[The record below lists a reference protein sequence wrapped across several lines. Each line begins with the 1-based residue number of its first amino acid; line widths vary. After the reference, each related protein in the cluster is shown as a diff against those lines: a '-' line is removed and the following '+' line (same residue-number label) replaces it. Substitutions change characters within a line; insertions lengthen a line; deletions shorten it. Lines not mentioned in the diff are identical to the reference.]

1 MEMIFAYLI
10 GVLAGGVL
18 MYIFMRTRRPKIVG
32 ELMIDYSDP
41 DGPYPFM
48 ALNTD
53 FSAVEGSLFIALR
66 VQKTNLLSRK

>member
-1 MEMIFAYLI
+1 MELLIALIVGVLI
-10 GVLAGGVL
+10 GGGIVCFV
-18 MYIFMRTRRPKIVG
+18 MHCRRPKIVG

-48 ALNTD
+48 ALNTS
-53 FSAVEGSLFIALR
+53 FSVIENSNHITLR

>member
-1 MEMIFAYLI
+1 MELLVAVIVGVLI
-10 GVLAGGVL
+10 GGGITCFV
-18 MYIFMRTRRPKIVG
+18 MHRRRPKIVG

-48 ALNTD
+48 ALNTS
-53 FSAVEGSLFIALR
+53 FSVIENSNYITLR

>member
-1 MEMIFAYLI
+1 MELLVAFIVGILL
-10 GVLAGGVL
+10 GGGVVCFV
-18 MYIFMRTRRPKIVG
+18 MHHRRPEIVG

-48 ALNTD
+48 ALNSS
-53 FSAVEGSLFIALR
+53 FSVIENSDRITLR